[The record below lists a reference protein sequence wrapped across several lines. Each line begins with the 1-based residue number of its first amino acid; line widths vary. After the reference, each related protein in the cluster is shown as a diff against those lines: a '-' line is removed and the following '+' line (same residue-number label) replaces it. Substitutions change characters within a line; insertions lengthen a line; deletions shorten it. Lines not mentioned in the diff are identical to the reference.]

1 MTKNLL
7 NVAAMQTS
15 TTAAA
20 AVESVGAIGNFSHL
34 FQRSQTAVAANDE
47 SASVTPGLPDWA
59 QQLIAEGD
67 ALVALYDQYKVEFFD
82 RSDAAL
88 WNMLERIYQYT
99 FSIEDGSANA
109 PLRKQAFVKHLKTN
123 GYPKA
128 SGNDSTASLVVK
140 YVFRNQAKQT
150 ISNYA
155 ATLVKAAALKIPA
168 DKLAECLQQHG
179 GYAKFLETYFDE
191 NGNAVAEAPVNTEA
205 VERKNAAQTRI
216 KNVRRLFNVMGQTSS
231 KAVAAQEIVQDVV
244 PIDERKPEA
253 QEKDPDNSKY
263 KRSNFVFFVAVEGAR
278 GDYNLVQ
285 GFSVNRQVE
294 DMLLTQ
300 FSGLIAADNDT
311 LNAAV
316 VEAELNLGIFED
328 EEGSPIEG

>member
-1 MTKNLL
+1 MTKNT
-7 NVAAMQTS
+7 NFAITTS
-15 TTAAA
+15 TLAP
-20 AVESVGAIGNFSHL
+20 AVKSVGNFSHL
-34 FQRSQTAVAANDE
+34 FMRSPTAVAANDE
-47 SASVTPGLPDWA
+47 SATVTTSLQDWA
-59 QQLIAEGD
+59 KQLIAEGD
-67 ALVALYDQYKVEFFD
+67 ALVELFDQYKVEYLD

-88 WNMLERIYQYT
+88 WDLLERVYEYVLGID
-99 FSIEDGSANA
+99 EDKVNGK
-109 PLRKQAFVKHLKTN
+109 RKKQAFVSHLKAN

-128 SGNDSTASLVVK
+128 GGNDSTASLVVK

-155 ATLVKAAALKIPA
+155 ATLVRAAALKIPA
-168 DKLAECLQQHG
+168 DKLAERLQQYG

-191 NGNAVAEAPVNTEA
+191 NGNAVAEAPVNNEA

-231 KAVAAQEIVQDVV
+231 KAVDAQEIVQDAV
-244 PIDERKPEA
+244 PIDERKLEA
-253 QEKDPDNSKY
+253 REKDSDNSKY
-263 KRSNFVFFVAVEGAR
+263 KRSNFVFFVAVEG
-278 GDYNLVQ
+278 GHGSYNLVQ

-294 DMLLTQ
+294 DNLLTQ
-300 FSGLIAADNDT
+300 FSGLISADNDT

-316 VEAELNLGIFED
+316 VEAELNLGIFDD